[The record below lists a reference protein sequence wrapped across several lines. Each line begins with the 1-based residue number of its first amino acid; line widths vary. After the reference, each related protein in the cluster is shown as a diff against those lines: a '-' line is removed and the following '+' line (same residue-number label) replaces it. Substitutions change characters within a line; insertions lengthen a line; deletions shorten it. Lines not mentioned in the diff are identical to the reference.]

1 MKRALFIAIYII
13 LFVHS
18 VCFAKPVTVD
28 VARIVAQNWMAQQT
42 RVSTSASLQPS
53 TFATGPP
60 PPYYIFITDS
70 SGWVIVSG
78 DDVAYPVIG
87 YSTHGNANP
96 QHQPPAFIEWMEQ
109 VEKQIKS
116 AAELQKNQSSNSWA
130 AQIKKQLTSTTGKS
144 LLPSSD
150 PTTIKIKD
158 AWINLGNTK
167 DIRAE
172 NFTAD
177 TKISVSPLLRTKWS
191 QKKYYNAK
199 CPDDPAGPDNHA
211 LVGCVATAM
220 GQIMKF
226 HEWPPTGTG
235 SHTNNCDYGAL
246 YVNFGDTTYN
256 WNSMPDT
263 GSLYSY
269 NDAVATLLYHT
280 GVAVD
285 MDYGPVGS
293 SASEYDVTLA
303 MRNNF
308 SYEADNYRRKSY
320 SATWLNM
327 LSTELNASRPIF
339 YVGQD
344 AKGTKA
350 HAFVCDG
357 YSGTEYF
364 HFNWGWNGSYDGY
377 FYLNDLT
384 PGNSDFSYSQGAILG
399 ITPKQLADLTPYKPT
414 AWNDK
419 IPVSRSQLSGDATHS
434 DTGPYYNNETLYTN
448 YACNNVG
455 NTDSD
460 YFTIKLEIT
469 GEGGDTFTYSRS
481 SLPDGFY
488 TYNLNDIAIG
498 PLSPGTHTFKIWV
511 DYYNT
516 VSESNELNNYY
527 ERTVTILS
535 YLPEKVTL
543 TLPSGTVVDNTPT
556 YAWNKLED
564 ESVTG
569 YVLFVNDSVGNR
581 IDRYYYLSDLTFDCV
596 TQRYFVTPE
605 IPLNEGGGQWWV
617 CANNGNYGP
626 WSDPMQFNLIN
637 HGSYTPITRKVPEV
651 YPNIQTAIDAS
662 VDGDTVLLADGV
674 YTGSGNLN
682 IDFKGKEISVKS
694 KNGPD
699 ACTVDCQQ
707 HGRGFLFC
715 TGEDEHSLL
724 NGITITNGN
733 AEDSDGGAWSR
744 SSAGGGIYIAN
755 ASATIHNCKIVNNSA
770 NSGGGAYSSGGS
782 LFENCK
788 FTANTAAD
796 SGGAVYG
803 YDPKFIGCSFNKNRS
818 HGTYR
823 DGGAI
828 AVKSTHCEDC
838 IFDENF
844 ATNGGAV
851 NFLANEETS
860 FIRCKFINNVAQDD
874 GGAICIS
881 QIAFFDLT
889 AADITNC
896 IFSNNH
902 ASDGGAI
909 CSKTYLRGK
918 ALIKINNCSFSYNV
932 ATGYG
937 GALFLRNEVSFPDK
951 VISINNCIAYG
962 NYAPYFPE
970 IYETEKPVTVTF
982 SDIRGGHAGEGNI
995 DANPIFLSI
1004 DTTGDLYPHPDSPCI
1019 DAGTSDDAPADD
1031 IDGYLRPIGPGY
1043 DMGAYE
1049 YRYNVFIWEGQ
1060 TSDWHDTTNWNY
1072 YELPKSSNIVIISSP
1087 DAVMDPELYNGEATV
1102 RTVMIESGTLTIDQ
1116 GKLSVGG
1123 H

>member
-1 MKRALFIAIYII
+1 MVILSVALKILTSFVKYGYDMRRALFFAVYLI

-18 VCFAKPVTVD
+18 TCFAKPVTVD
-28 VARIVAQNWMAQQT
+28 AARIVAQNWMTQQT
-42 RVSTSASLQPS
+42 GVRTSASLLAR
-53 TFATGPP
+53 ATTAPKTHIEP
-60 PPYYIFITDS
+60 APYYIFNLDS
-70 SGWVIVSG
+70 NGWVIVSG

-96 QHQPPAFIEWMEQ
+96 QNQPPAFIEWMAQ

-116 AAELQKNQSSNSWA
+116 AITQSLQYQR
-130 AQIKKQLTSTTGKS
+130 
-144 LLPSSD
+144 SSD
-150 PTTIKIKD
+150 PTTIKVQN
-158 AWINLGNTK
+158 AWASLNNTENIVRTESSAA
-167 DIRAE
+167 DIR
-172 NFTAD
+172 
-177 TKISVSPLLRTKWS
+177 ISVSPLLRTKWS
-191 QKKYYNAK
+191 QEKYYNAK
-199 CPDDPAGPDNHA
+199 CPYDTAGPDNHA

-269 NDAVATLLYHT
+269 NYAVATLLYHV

-285 MDYGPVGS
+285 MDYGPYS
-293 SASEYDVTLA
+293 SAAYSSDVAPAL
-303 MRNNF
+303 RNYF
-308 SYEADNYRRKSY
+308 RYKADDLKSRSSYTNT
-320 SATWLNM
+320 TWLVM
-327 LSTELNASRPIF
+327 LRSDLNANQPI
-339 YVGQD
+339 YY
-344 AKGTKA
+344 KGSGTGA

-357 YSGTEYF
+357 YSGTDYF
-364 HFNWGWNGSYDGY
+364 HFNWGWNGDYDMY
-377 FYLNDLT
+377 FYLGDLT
-384 PGNSDFSYSQGAILG
+384 PGSHNYNDAQGAILG
-399 ITPKQLADLTPYKPT
+399 ITPKQLADLTPYKPS

-419 IPVSRSQLSGDATHS
+419 IPVSRSQLSGTDTHS
-434 DTGPYYNNETLYTN
+434 DTEPYYNDETLYIN
-448 YACNNVG
+448 YACTNNG
-455 NTDSD
+455 NVDSGD
-460 YFTIKLEIT
+460 FIIKLEIT
-469 GEGGDTFTYSRS
+469 GEGGEILTYSK
-481 SLPDGFY
+481 LPLSDGYY
-488 TYNLNDIAIG
+488 TYNPTDIAIG
-498 PLSPGTHTFKIWV
+498 PLSAGTHTIKMWV
-511 DYYNT
+511 DHYNS
-516 VSESNELNNYY
+516 VPESNESNNYY
-527 ERTVTILS
+527 ERTVTVLAR
-535 YLPEKVTL
+535 EVTL
-543 TLPSGTVVDNTPT
+543 VLPSGTITDNTPT

-564 ESVTG
+564 DSVTG
-569 YVLFVNDSVGNR
+569 YVLYVNDSVGNR
-581 IDRYYYLSDLTFDCV
+581 IDRYYYLSELTFDSV
-596 TQRYFVTPE
+596 NQRYFVTPE
-605 IPLNEGGGQWWV
+605 IQLNEGNGQWWV
-617 CANNGNYGP
+617 CAYNGNYGS
-626 WSDPMQFNLIN
+626 WSDPMQFNLVN

-662 VDGDTVLLADGV
+662 VDSDTVLLADGV
-674 YTGSGNLN
+674 YTGPGNLN
-682 IDFKGKEISVKS
+682 IDFKGKKISVKS

-699 ACTVDCQQ
+699 TCTVDCQK

-724 NGITITNGN
+724 DGITITNGN

-844 ATNGGAV
+844 ATDGGAV
-851 NFLANEETS
+851 DFSAIEETS

-881 QIAFFDLT
+881 QIAFLDLT
-889 AADITNC
+889 VADITNC

-995 DANPIFLSI
+995 DANPLFLSI

-1072 YELPKSSNIVIISSP
+1072 NELPKSTDFVIISSP